1 MLDPREV
8 TTIERAIEL
17 LEYDNKDKA
26 PIEMLRRL
34 LSGTEEAINDSAP
47 VDIMAIIPRV
57 LNRLKKEFGYGVQS
71 NIPTESVQRD
81 SDRIPVNRREWD
93 PNKQAKRDEQT
104 TQ

>member
-17 LEYDNKDKA
+17 LEYNGNDKA
-26 PIEMLRRL
+26 PIKMLKSL
-34 LSGTEEAINDSAP
+34 LNDTEEAINDSAP

-81 SDRIPVNRREWD
+81 SDRIPANRREWD
-93 PNKQAKRDEQT
+93 SDKQTERDEQT